1 MDILKL
7 AYECVHSET
16 IDYPFFAYRDL
27 QLVGSI
33 SGHYFVLDQS
43 ESALLQ
49 PADVVILA
57 YSLLQHRE
65 EFGYLPRDNRDLFK
79 TFNKLVNKNRE
90 VINQRSMKG
99 QLQMEITLALSS
111 EFMLEQTLTVDEIEF
126 KVTRESNDLLVQDA
140 IKEEEELFIGFAP
153 VERPQ
158 IQVVGPFC
166 ATEPSPPVQVNAA
179 YLNQLQYQ
187 NNFRQLCKSFQKPL
201 LESLSDKC
209 VHTAPKK
216 QNFMS
221 SLLETVFKP
230 SHEPEQKQQISS
242 SKRTVN
248 IMYPPLNTNLIQKTN
263 ILSFILTGNV
273 HNEQKST
280 NRQLKD
286 FSEFKKAARNMSE
299 TAGMKYLRNNAN
311 LINCGILEKPAN
323 NEKPKYEEVTIKNG
337 ANGIKLVFGGYDNDC
352 IISNGLTFDENKK
365 TILIYGDS
373 DIVSE
378 AINKNRNIKKIKVVI
393 GDGDK
398 NHEAVKAFWDSV

>member
-16 IDYPFFAYRDL
+16 VDYPFFAYRDL

-158 IQVVGPFC
+158 IQTVGPFS
-166 ATEPSPPVQVNAA
+166 ATEPTPPVQVTTD
-179 YLNQLQYQ
+179 YLNSLQYQ
-187 NNFRQLCKSFQKPL
+187 NNFRQLCKSFAKPL
-201 LESLSDKC
+201 LESLPDKC
-209 VHTAPKK
+209 VHSAPKK

-230 SHEPEQKQQISS
+230 SHEPEQKQQIS

-280 NRQLKD
+280 HRQLKE
-286 FSEFKKAARNMSE
+286 FTEFKKAARNMSE

-311 LINCGILEKPAN
+311 LINISEKPQS
-323 NEKPKYEEVTIKNG
+323 EEITIKNG
-337 ANGIKLVFGGYDNDC
+337 ANGVKLIIGGPETDC
-352 IISNGLTFDENKK
+352 VISNGLTFNEEKK
-365 TILIYGDS
+365 TILIYTDS
-373 DIVSE
+373 DIVSD
-378 AINKNRNIKKIKVVI
+378 AINKNKAIKKIKVVI

-398 NHEAVKAFWDSV
+398 NYEAVKAFWDSV